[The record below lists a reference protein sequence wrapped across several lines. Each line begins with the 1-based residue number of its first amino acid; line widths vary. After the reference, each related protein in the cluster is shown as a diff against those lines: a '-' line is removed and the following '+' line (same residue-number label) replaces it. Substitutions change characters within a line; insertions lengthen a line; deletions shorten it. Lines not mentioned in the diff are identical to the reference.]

1 MSDNSKNRNK
11 EYAARAVVATSIAGI
26 GAHMHSSVKKSERK
40 GLKAPTAKTSQKV
53 MIRSVRSLPELVSEK
68 KANAFSRTYSHHTQ
82 RHGMSK
88 KLARVGQKAANES
101 DFSRAFKRGMGK
113 GIRVS
118 SPFALAATVMSP
130 TKLGDAT
137 MDGKKYKYD
146 TPKLPK
152 LKR

>member
-1 MSDNSKNRNK
+1 MSNSLSK
-11 EYAARAVVATSIAGI
+11 EAKAVLAGVGLTATGATFAAGKIA
-26 GAHMHSSVKKSERK
+26 STKKK
-40 GLKAPTAKTSQKV
+40 GLRGPTAKTSQKV
-53 MIRSVRSLPELVSEK
+53 MLRSVRSLPELVSEK

-101 DFSRAFKRGMGK
+101 DFLRAFKRGMGK
-113 GIRVS
+113 GLRVS

-146 TPKLPK
+146 IPKLPK